1 MKKEKKRYQRHTKE
15 KKLDLIRM
23 YESGARLKQ
32 LSIQGNVHPS
42 LLKLWIQQYRE
53 LGESGL
59 SMRNASYTAELKV
72 KVVLD
77 VLNNHLSLHQA
88 SIRYRIT
95 RSVVEKWVR
104 KAQLLGLPSLSTD
117 GRKKPP
123 QKPMRTKKK
132 QPPRALSREEELEQE
147 LAYLRAE
154 NAFLKKLRALVEERV
169 ARESGSTPKPSKR

>member
-117 GRKKPP
+117 GR
-123 QKPMRTKKK
+123 QK
-132 QPPRALSREEELEQE
+132 PRALSREEELEQE